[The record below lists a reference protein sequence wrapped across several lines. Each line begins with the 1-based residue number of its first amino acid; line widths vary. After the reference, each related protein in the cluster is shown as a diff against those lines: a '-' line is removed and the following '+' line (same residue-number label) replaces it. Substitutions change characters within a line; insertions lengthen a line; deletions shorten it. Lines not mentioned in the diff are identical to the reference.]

1 MPGGGLATKVWLQD
15 RVWARNAE
23 GVIKG
28 VGTNLVLRKS
38 GRDSWASKAPRPQ
51 RARLFWRLRC
61 FLWEVQASRSLAEC
75 EESHHLASLQS
86 SAAHL
91 LSNQGDY
98 PGLCTQTHPHT

>member
-15 RVWARNAE
+15 RVWSRNAE

-51 RARLFWRLRC
+51 RAKDSSGDYAVFFGKYRPP
-61 FLWEVQASRSLAEC
+61 EA
-75 EESHHLASLQS
+75 LQS
-86 SAAHL
+86 VKRV
-91 LSNQGDY
+91 
-98 PGLCTQTHPHT
+98 TI